1 MEDFFSFRKMI
12 TPLIIKILFW
22 VGVAFSVIAGL
33 VIIISSF
40 TARGGGG
47 LFLYGLLI
55 ILLGPVITRI
65 YCEILILFFRMHD
78 SLIEI
83 KDLLAKK
90 K

>member
-1 MEDFFSFRKMI
+1 MEDFLSFRKMV

-40 TARGGGG
+40 TTRGGGG
-47 LFLYGLLI
+47 LFLFGLLVMLI
-55 ILLGPVITRI
+55 GPVISRI

-78 SLIEI
+78 SLNEI
-83 KDLLAKK
+83 RELLAKK

>member
-1 MEDFFSFRKMI
+1 MEDFLSFRKMV

-40 TARGGGG
+40 TTRGGGG
-47 LFLYGLLI
+47 LFLFGLLVMLI
-55 ILLGPVITRI
+55 GPVISRI

-78 SLIEI
+78 SLNEI
-83 KDLLAKK
+83 KELLAKK

>member
-1 MEDFFSFRKMI
+1 MEDFLSFRKMI
-12 TPLIIKILFW
+12 TPLIIKVLFW
-22 VGVAFSVIAGL
+22 VGVAISVIVGL
-33 VIIISSF
+33 VFVVSSF

-47 LFLYGLLI
+47 LFLYGLLVI
-55 ILLGPVITRI
+55 VLGPVVTRI

-78 SLIEI
+78 SLNEI

>member
-1 MEDFFSFRKMI
+1 MEDFLSFRKMI

-40 TARGGGG
+40 TTRGGGG
-47 LFLYGLLI
+47 LFLYGLMIMLI
-55 ILLGPVITRI
+55 GPVIARI

-78 SLIEI
+78 SLNEI
-83 KDLLAKK
+83 KELLAKK